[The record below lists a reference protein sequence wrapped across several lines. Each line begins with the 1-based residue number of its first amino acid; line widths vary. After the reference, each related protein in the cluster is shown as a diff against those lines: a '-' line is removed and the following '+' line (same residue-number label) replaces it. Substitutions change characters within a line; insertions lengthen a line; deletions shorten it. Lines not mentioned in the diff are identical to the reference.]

1 MKNFL
6 VLTIF
11 ILSGLSLFAQKLPAP
26 TGLTCNLLR
35 EPSAAV
41 ITDPEPDLGWI
52 FPQSGIKQTA
62 YRILVAS
69 SPFLLK
75 KGKADLWDTQKV
87 EDNNSVNINYGG
99 KKLKSN
105 NIYWWAVKVWS
116 ENGAESLYST
126 PQQFNT
132 GNFDRSDIS
141 YPGESRWVELS
152 EKDWVSE
159 DKQCAALQQIDPI
172 KILKNSEDHYFVEF
186 EKSVIGTL
194 EFTARA
200 MNDQTPVTIHL
211 GERMND
217 DHTVNKNIGRSNI
230 GYQKV
235 EMFLKKGTHHYIV
248 KLKERVIKGYL
259 HSQKLAPHYPEVL
272 PFRYAEIITDQTCHF
287 TDFTQAAL
295 FYYFDENAS
304 AFTSSDERLNR
315 VWDLCKYTQKST
327 PFLGVYCDGNR
338 ERMPYEADAYIQM
351 LSHFATDREYSI
363 ARYTINFL
371 LDHASWPTEWQLHMV
386 LMAWEYYM
394 QTGDKTLLVNR
405 YEDLK
410 RKSLIGLTD
419 DSGLIST
426 RTGLKT
432 EAYLRTLNFTGRTEQ
447 FRDIVDW
454 PQGAKNKKKQ
464 ASNQSPFAGGET
476 DNFVYTD
483 YNTVVNAFHNRCLV
497 LMAKIAKLT
506 GNQDDVEFFV
516 KRANEHHK
524 IFYNTFFNKEKGI
537 FTDGE
542 STDHSS
548 LHSNMLPMAFGMVK
562 NKDIPTVAEFIKSR
576 GMACSVYGS
585 QYLLESLYAAGE
597 AEHAFDLMTS
607 DGKRSWLNMLRVG
620 STMTTEA
627 WDELF
632 KPNLTW
638 NHAWGSAPANITARK
653 LMGIEPI
660 EPAFGKFRICPQPG
674 RLENASIRV
683 PSIRGTISCSLKNNI
698 NLWAMQVSVPGNT
711 EAEVW
716 LPAEF
721 STIMI
726 DEEQVVPSA
735 IKNHPGGERNII
747 RLKSGKY
754 SIIAKKIKP

>member
-1 MKNFL
+1 MK
-6 VLTIF
+6 
-11 ILSGLSLFAQKLPAP
+11 ILSVLIAIVLSSISLFAQNLPAP
-26 TGLTCNLLR
+26 TGLTCGYLR

-41 ITDPEPDLGWI
+41 ITDNQPDLGWI
-52 FPQSGIKQTA
+52 FPQSGIRQSA

-75 KGKADLWDTQKV
+75 EGKADLWDTQKV
-87 EDNNSVNINYGG
+87 EDKSSVNINYSG

-105 NIYWWAVKVWS
+105 KTYWWVVKVWS
-116 ENGAESLYST
+116 EGGTESPYSA

-132 GNFDRSDIS
+132 GNFDRSDVH

-152 EKDWVSE
+152 GNDWVSE
-159 DKQCAALQQIDPI
+159 DKQCATLQQIDP
-172 KILKNSEDHYFVEF
+172 LNVVKNAADDYFVAF

-194 EFTARA
+194 QFTATA
-200 MNDQTPVTIHL
+200 ENDQTPVSIHL
-211 GERMND
+211 GERMNENQ
-217 DHTVNKNIGRSNI
+217 TVNKNPGRSNI

-248 KLKERVIKGYL
+248 KLKEREIKGYL
-259 HSQKLAPHYPEVL
+259 HTQKLAPHYPEVL
-272 PFRYAEIITDQTCHF
+272 PFRYAEIIADKTCRF
-287 TDFTQAAL
+287 TDFAQAAL

-304 AFTSSDERLNR
+304 AFTSSDPRLNK
-315 VWDLCKYTQKST
+315 VWDLCKYTQKAT

-371 LDHASWPTEWQLHMV
+371 LDHASWPTEWQMHMV

-426 RTGLKT
+426 RTGMKT
-432 EAYLRTLNFTGRTEQ
+432 EEYLRTLNFPGRPEQ

-454 PQGAKNKKKQ
+454 PQGAQNKNQQ

-476 DNFVYTD
+476 DNYVYTD

-497 LMAKIAKLT
+497 LMSKIAEVT
-506 GNQDDVEFFV
+506 GNKTDVDFFA
-516 KRANEHHK
+516 KRATEHHE
-524 IFYNTFFNKEKGI
+524 IFYRTFFNKEKGI

-548 LHSNMLPMAFGMVK
+548 LHANMFPMAFNMVK
-562 NKDIPTVAEFIKSR
+562 EEDVFTVAEFIKSR

-607 DGKRSWLNMLRVG
+607 IGKRSWLNMLRVG

-627 WDELF
+627 WDELY

-653 LMGIEPI
+653 LMGVEPL
-660 EPAFGKFRICPQPG
+660 EPTFSAFRICPQPG
-674 RLENASIRV
+674 RLEEACVKI
-683 PSIRGTISCSLKNNI
+683 PTIRGTIECTLKNNI
-698 NLWAMQVSVPGNT
+698 KSWEMQISIPGNS
-711 EAEVW
+711 EAELW

-721 STIMI
+721 ITII
-726 DEEQVVPSA
+726 ADGAPVIPAEA
-735 IKNHPGGERNII
+735 IKYAGGKRSIVHI
-747 RLKSGKY
+747 KSGLY
-754 SIIAKKIKP
+754 SIIAKK

>member
-1 MKNFL
+1 MKNLLIFAA
-6 VLTIF
+6 F
-11 ILSGLSLFAQKLPAP
+11 ILAGLSVFAQNLPAP

-41 ITDPEPDLGWI
+41 ITDPEPDFGWI
-52 FPQSGIKQTA
+52 FPQSGIKQSA

-75 KGKADLWDTQKV
+75 EGDANLWDTQKV
-87 EDNNSVNINYGG
+87 ASNNSVSINYSG
-99 KKLKSN
+99 KKLLPNS
-105 NIYWWAVKVWS
+105 IYWWVVKVWS
-116 ENGAESLYST
+116 ENGTESSYST

-132 GNFDRSDIS
+132 GNFDRSDVN

-152 EKDWVSE
+152 GNDWVSE
-159 DKQCAALQQIDPI
+159 DKQCATLQQIAPV
-172 KILKNSEDHYFVEF
+172 NVVMNAAGNYFVVF

-194 EFTARA
+194 EFTATA
-200 MNDQTPVTIHL
+200 ENDQTPLTIHL
-211 GERMND
+211 GERKND
-217 DHTVNKNIGRSNI
+217 DQTVNKNSGRSNI
-230 GYQKV
+230 GYQKI
-235 EMFLKKGTHHYIV
+235 EMLLKKGTHHYLV
-248 KLKERVIKGYL
+248 KLKEREIKGYL
-259 HSQKLAPHYPEVL
+259 HTQKLAPHYPEVL
-272 PFRYAEIITDQTCHF
+272 PFRYAEIISNETTEF
-287 TDFTQAAL
+287 SDFTQAAL

-304 AFTSSDERLNR
+304 AYTSSDERLNK

-351 LSHFATDREYSI
+351 MSHFATDREYSI

-371 LDHASWPTEWQLHMV
+371 LDHASWPTEWQMHMV

-394 QTGDKTLLVNR
+394 QTGDKSLLVNR

-432 EAYLRTLNFTGRTEQ
+432 EAYLRTLNFPGSLQQ

-454 PQGAKNKKKQ
+454 PQGAKNKNQQ

-476 DNFVYTD
+476 DNYVYTD
-483 YNTVVNAFHNRCLV
+483 YNTVVNAFHNRSLV
-497 LMAKIAKLT
+497 LMSEIAQVV
-506 GNQDDVEFFV
+506 GNQKDVEYFT
-516 KRANEHHK
+516 KRAKEHHK
-524 IFYNTFFNKEKGI
+524 IFYETFFNEEKGI

-548 LHSNMLPMAFGMVK
+548 LHANMFPMAFNMVEE
-562 NKDIPTVAEFIKSR
+562 KDIPAVAEFIKSR

-585 QYLLESLYAAGE
+585 QYLLEALYAAGE

-607 DGKRSWLNMLRVG
+607 VGKRSWLNMLRVG

-653 LMGIEPI
+653 LMGIEPL
-660 EPAFGKFRICPQPG
+660 EPTFSTFRICPQPG
-674 RLENASIRV
+674 RLENACIKV
-683 PSIRGTISCSLKNNI
+683 PSIRGTIQCSIKNDI
-698 NLWAMQVSVPGNT
+698 NSWEMQVSIPGNT
-711 EAEVW
+711 DAEIW
-716 LPAEF
+716 LPAQFTE
-721 STIMI
+721 
-726 DEEQVVPSA
+726 
-735 IKNHPGGERNII
+735 IKVDGKEVIPFKSVNYAMGIRNIFS
-747 RLKSGKY
+747 LKSGNY
-754 SIIAKKIKP
+754 VIVAKE